1 MFRYSIHLNWTDE
14 DDCYIATIKEFPG
27 LSAFGDTPEQAAHEA
42 QVAAEAMIDVMKED
56 GDDIPEPAITNYRL
70 TGRPVDMHP
79 GL

>member
-14 DDCYIATIKEFPG
+14 DDCYIATIREFPG

-42 QVAAEAMIDVMKED
+42 RVAAEAMIDVMKED
-56 GDDIPEPAITNYRL
+56 GDDIPEPAATRYSQS
-70 TGRPVDMHP
+70 GRPVDMHP